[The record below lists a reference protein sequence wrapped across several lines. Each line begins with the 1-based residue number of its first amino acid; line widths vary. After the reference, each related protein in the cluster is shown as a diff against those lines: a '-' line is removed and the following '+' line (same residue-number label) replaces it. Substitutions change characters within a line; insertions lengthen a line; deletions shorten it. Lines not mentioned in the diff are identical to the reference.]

1 MNAIRTTDSNKRTV
15 KADASQR
22 DSSAFSRRTLLRG
35 LGVSMALPWMESLNV
50 WGQESTSKANDDAQA
65 PVRMAVLFAGNG
77 FHGGEWWAKEEQGEL
92 KLGRVLAPL
101 NDVRDSVLFIKGLYN
116 AEALKGNIHS
126 SQTGNLLSGAPLA
139 AGGEIRSGTSID
151 QFLAQTVGR
160 TTKVPSLVLG
170 CEKSNPSVH
179 KNYSMIYSSH
189 ISWTS
194 PTTPTP
200 LELYPALAFDRLFK
214 DENHR
219 SDQSV
224 LDSVLEH
231 AGDIR
236 RQISSSD
243 QRKFDEYLD
252 SVRDVEQRIANAGK
266 RGELQG
272 WKPTLDKPNID
283 RPADGIP
290 QDISEHMRLMCD
302 ILVLGFQTDTTRI
315 STLKLNNDHSSLRFP
330 HLGVDYMIHHLLSH
344 SDTEDWLKVNQFF
357 LEQMGYIARK
367 LQAINEGE
375 RTALDNSMIMLC
387 SSMMTGSH
395 DASQLPVVM
404 VGKGGGKIKTGRVL
418 DYRQAP
424 ERQMCR
430 LYLSM
435 MQKMGIEQRSFGD
448 ATSALE
454 EV

>member
-1 MNAIRTTDSNKRTV
+1 
-15 KADASQR
+15 
-22 DSSAFSRRTLLRG
+22 
-35 LGVSMALPWMESLNV
+35 MALPWMESMAV
-50 WGQESTSKANDDAQA
+50 WGAVADGSVSQEP
-65 PVRMAVLFAGNG
+65 PVRVAILFAGNG
-77 FHGGEWWAKEEQGEL
+77 FHGGEWGVREESGGL
-92 KLGRVLAPL
+92 ALGRVLQPL
-101 NDVRDSVLFIKGLYN
+101 EPFKDSMLFVRGLYN

-139 AGGEIRSGTSID
+139 SGGDIRSGTSVD
-151 QFLAQTVGR
+151 QALAQTIGR
-160 TTKVPSLVLG
+160 ATKVPSLVLG

-189 ISWTS
+189 ISWSS

-219 SDQSV
+219 GDQSV
-224 LDSVLEH
+224 LDSVLED
-231 AGDIR
+231 AGDLR
-236 RQISSSD
+236 RKISAYD

-272 WKPTLDKPNID
+272 WRPTLDKPNMA

-290 QDISEHMRLMCD
+290 QDIAEHMRLMCD
-302 ILVLGFQTDTTRI
+302 IIVLAFQTDTTRI
-315 STLKLNNDHSSLRFP
+315 TTLKLNNDHSSLRFP
-330 HLGVDYMIHHLLSH
+330 NLGVDYMIHHLLSH

-357 LEQMGYIARK
+357 VEQMAYIAHR
-367 LQAINEGE
+367 LDGIQEGE
-375 RTALDNSMIMLC
+375 RTALDQSMILLC

-404 VGKGGGKIKTGRVL
+404 VGKGGGQIPTGRVL
-418 DYRQAP
+418 DYRGKP

-435 MQKMGIEQRSFGD
+435 MNKMGVALPSFGD
-448 ATSALE
+448 ATQPLE